1 MDEERIKQFFKEDT
15 AEDATEEYNFREN
28 ENLMKDA
35 KTETTNIV
43 QDYSY
48 LHTDEDSSVEFFN
61 QHRIFNGRKSLTL
74 TNNNNPFEPLL
85 TASTQPT
92 VKIEQSSE
100 SPLLSLKRFSQSTNS
115 KPTSR
120 SVISTTPQEYRYVAT
135 TTEKTADLRKF
146 FGSPRRNNIIDAIR
160 ERGRNK
166 PVKDDDQESDAD
178 KFKAQFAHFEKKAS
192 IDMDKN
198 GNLVISGGRTV
209 FHLPPGISPPG
220 SDQVTSPE
228 QENSLEKT
236 SNQPNIPQT
245 REEVPIF
252 FDPQEAPHVI
262 DALKNSKNAVI
273 QVLTDDNQQMVLN
286 VKNDQLLSIL
296 QALHSALDNVQ
307 S

>member
-15 AEDATEEYNFREN
+15 AEDVTEEYTFGED
-28 ENLMKDA
+28 ENLIKDA

-43 QDYSY
+43 QDYSH
-48 LHTDEDSSVEFFN
+48 LHADEDSSVEFFN
-61 QHRIFNGRKSLTL
+61 QHKIFNGRKSLIL
-74 TNNNNPFEPLL
+74 TNDDNPFDPLSMS
-85 TASTQPT
+85 STQTT
-92 VKIEQSSE
+92 VRIEQSSE
-100 SPLLSLKRFSQSTNS
+100 SPLLSLKRFSQSANT

-120 SVISTTPQEYRYVAT
+120 SVISTTPQEYRYAAT
-135 TTEKTADLRKF
+135 TTEKTTDLRKF

-166 PVKDDDQESDAD
+166 SVKDNDQESDAD
-178 KFKAQFAHFEKKAS
+178 KFKAQFAHFEEKAS
-192 IDMDKN
+192 IDMDRN

-220 SDQVTSPE
+220 SDQVTSPQ
-228 QENSLEKT
+228 QETSLGKT
-236 SNQPNIPQT
+236 RNQPDIPQT
-245 REEVPIF
+245 REEEPIF